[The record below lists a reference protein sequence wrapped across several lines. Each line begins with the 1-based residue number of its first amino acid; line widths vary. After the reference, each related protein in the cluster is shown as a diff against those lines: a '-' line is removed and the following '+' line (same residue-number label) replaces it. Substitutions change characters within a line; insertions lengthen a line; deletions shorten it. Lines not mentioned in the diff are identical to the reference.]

1 MPQIFRVGSYIVY
14 FWSNEN
20 NPLEPVHVY
29 IAEGRASA
37 NATKVWLT
45 SSGKTLLCNNNSQI
59 AKRELR
65 KIMRIIEA
73 NSKEIIDKWYS
84 QFGELRFYC

>member
-1 MPQIFRVGSYIVY
+1 MPQIFRIGSYIVY

-29 IAEGRASA
+29 IAEGRVSA

-45 SSGKTLLCNNNSQI
+45 SSGKTLLCNNNS
-59 AKRELR
+59 
-65 KIMRIIEA
+65 
-73 NSKEIIDKWYS
+73 
-84 QFGELRFYC
+84 